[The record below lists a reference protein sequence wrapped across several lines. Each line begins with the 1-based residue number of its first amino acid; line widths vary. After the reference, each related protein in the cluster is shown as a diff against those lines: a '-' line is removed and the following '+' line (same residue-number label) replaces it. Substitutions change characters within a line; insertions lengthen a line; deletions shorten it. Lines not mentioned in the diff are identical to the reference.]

1 MYRSVPPFRIL
12 GIAAAVFATL
22 APYAASADSAVDTDT
37 INVFGQGQTRQVEN
51 IKRADLEKAAPGS
64 SPLET
69 LAQLPGVNFQSS
81 DTYGAYEWSTRLT
94 IRGFNQNQLGYTLDD
109 VPLGDMSYSNWNG
122 LHISRAISSENIGRV
137 ELSQGTGALDTASTS
152 NLGGT
157 VQFYSLD
164 PSDKRGGTFAQTF
177 GENAAART
185 YARFDTGRL
194 DSGPKFSL
202 SYTNQKSD
210 KWKGSGEQRFD
221 QFNAKMVD
229 IIGESRLSAFVNYS
243 NRKEIDYQDLSKEM
257 VSRLGYN
264 WDNYYPNW
272 NAAVNSAN
280 GIWTQGETSKD
291 DAYYAGSGLRK
302 DWLTGATLDAKV
314 TDALRWKTT
323 VYYHRNHGAGLWY
336 TPYVASPSGVPIS
349 LRTTEYDIHRAG
361 ILSALTYTIGMH
373 TVEGGAWFEN
383 NIFDEARRFYAVGL
397 TDPMRGPYDIP
408 SNPFATQWQYE
419 FKTRTVVFH
428 LQDTMKLS
436 DRLTVNA
443 GFKSPTVRSDATT
456 VVGNNMPGTL
466 KASKSFLPQ
475 VGMNFKLDPA
485 NELFASAA
493 QNMRAYQIAAT
504 GDSPF
509 ATTAAGYAAIKDT
522 LKPET
527 SITVEAG
534 WRHHQEGMET
544 LLTAY
549 HVDFKDRLLGI
560 QQGSGIVG
568 NPTVLANV
576 GKVVTNGV
584 EAALSISPAPH
595 VTWMNS
601 ISYNDSQ
608 YKNDVTSNGVVY
620 QISGKQVVDAPK
632 VMFKS
637 ELGYDNGIYYGRI
650 GANYTGK
657 RYYTYQNDGAV
668 DAATLWNASAGY
680 RFKNVGQYFREV
692 DLNVAVNN
700 LFNKQYFG
708 SIGTNGFVFSDPTGT
723 AQTLQTGAPRTAF
736 VTVSAKF

>member
-1 MYRSVPPFRIL
+1 MYRSVPPFQIL

-51 IKRADLEKAAPGS
+51 ISHADLAKAAPGS

-164 PSDKRGGTFAQTF
+164 PSDKRGGTITQSF
-177 GENAAART
+177 GENAATRT
-185 YARFDTGRL
+185 YARIDTGRL
-194 DSGPKFSL
+194 DNGPKFAL

-210 KWKGSGEQRFD
+210 KWKGHGEQRLD

-229 IIGESRLSAFVNYS
+229 IIGENRLSAFVNYS
-243 NRKEIDYQDLSKEM
+243 NRKEIDYQDMSKEM
-257 VSRLGYN
+257 QSRLGYN
-264 WDNYYPNW
+264 WDNYYPDW
-272 NAAVNSAN
+272 NAAINSAN
-280 GIWTQGETSKD
+280 GIWSQGETSKD

-314 TDALRWKTT
+314 NDALRWKTT
-323 VYYHRNHGAGLWY
+323 VYYHKDRGAGLWY
-336 TPYVASPSGVPIS
+336 TPYVASSASVPVS
-349 LRTTEYDIHRAG
+349 LRTTEYEIHRAG
-361 ILSALTYTIGMH
+361 ILSALTYNIGMH
-373 TVEGGAWFEN
+373 TVEGGAWFEDN
-383 NIFDEARRFYAVGL
+383 SFDEARRFYALGL
-397 TDPMRGPYDIP
+397 ADPGRSPYDIP
-408 SNPFATQWQYE
+408 SDPMSTQWQYK
-419 FKTRTVVFH
+419 FKTKTVVFH
-428 LQDTMKLS
+428 LQDTMALS
-436 DRLTVNA
+436 DRLTANV
-443 GFKSPTVRSDATT
+443 GFKSPTVKSTATT
-456 VVGNNMPGTL
+456 IMGNDMPGTI
-466 KASKSFLPQ
+466 KASKPFLPQ
-475 VGMNFKLDPA
+475 VGLNFKLDPT

-493 QNMRAYQIAAT
+493 QNMRAFQAAAT

-509 ATTAAGYAAIKDT
+509 ATSAAGFAAIKDT

-527 SITVEAG
+527 SVTVEAG
-534 WRHHQEGMET
+534 WRHHQAGLET

-549 HVDFKDRLLGI
+549 HVNFKDRLLGI

-576 GKVVTNGV
+576 GKVVTNGI

-595 VTWMNS
+595 VTWLNS
-601 ISYNDSQ
+601 VSYNDSQ

-620 QISGKQVVDAPK
+620 ATSGKQVVDAPK

-637 ELGYDNGIYYGRI
+637 ELGYDNGIYFGRI
-650 GANYTGK
+650 GANYTSK
-657 RYYTYQNDGAV
+657 RYYTYLNDGSV

-680 RFKNVGQYFREV
+680 RFKNAGQYIREV
-692 DLNVAVNN
+692 DLNLSVNN

-708 SIGTNGFVFSDPTGT
+708 TVGSNGFVFSDPTGT

>member
-1 MYRSVPPFRIL
+1 MHRSVPPFKTL
-12 GIAAAVFATL
+12 ALAAAVL
-22 APYAASADSAVDTDT
+22 AALTPYVASADSAVETDT
-37 INVFGQGQTRQVEN
+37 INVFGEGQTRQVEN
-51 IKRADLEKAAPGS
+51 IKHADLAKAAPGS

-69 LAQLPGVNFQSS
+69 LAQLPGVNFQST
-81 DTYGAYEWSTRLT
+81 DTFGAYEWSTRLT
-94 IRGFNQNQLGYTLDD
+94 IRGFNQSQLGYTLDD

-137 ELSQGTGALDTASTS
+137 VLSQGTGALDTASTS

-164 PSDKRGGTFAQTF
+164 PSDKRGGTLSQSF
-177 GENAAART
+177 GEDASFRT

-194 DSGPKFSL
+194 ASGPKFSL

-210 KWKGSGEQRFD
+210 KWKGHGEQRYD

-229 IIGESRLSAFVNYS
+229 IIGENRLSAFVNYS
-243 NRKEIDYQDLSKEM
+243 NRKEIDYQDMSKEM
-257 VSRLGYN
+257 LSRLGYN
-264 WDNYYPNW
+264 WDNYYPDW
-272 NAAVNSAN
+272 NATINSAN
-280 GIWTQGETSKD
+280 HIWNLGETSVD

-302 DWLTGATLDAKV
+302 DWLTGATLDAKLN
-314 TDALRWKTT
+314 DALRWKTT

-336 TPYVASPSGVPIS
+336 TPYTPTSASIPVS

-361 ILSALTYTIGMH
+361 ILSALTYNIGMH
-373 TVEGGAWFEN
+373 TVEGGAWFQN

-397 TDPMRGPYDIP
+397 TDAMRGPYDIP
-408 SNPFATQWQYE
+408 SDAFYTQWQYE
-419 FKTRTVVFH
+419 FKTKTVVFH

-443 GFKSPTVRSDATT
+443 GFKSPTVKSDATT
-456 VVGNNMPGTL
+456 IIGYNMPGTI

-475 VGMNFKLDPA
+475 VGMNFKLDPS

-509 ATTAAGYAAIKDT
+509 ATTDAGYAAIKDS

-527 SITVEAG
+527 SITVEGG
-534 WRHHQEGMET
+534 WRHHQPGLET

-560 QQGSGIVG
+560 ASGSAIVG
-568 NPTVLANV
+568 SPTILANV

-584 EAALSISPAPH
+584 EAALSVSPAPH

-608 YKNDVTSNGVVY
+608 YKNDVNSGGVIY
-620 QISGKQVVDAPK
+620 QVSGKQVVDAPK
-632 VMFKS
+632 IMFKS
-637 ELGYDNGIYYGRI
+637 ELGYDNGTYYGRI

-657 RYYTYQNDGAV
+657 RYYTYTNDNSV
-668 DAATLWNASAGY
+668 DAFTLWNASAGY
-680 RFKNVGQYFREV
+680 RFKNASQYVREIDV
-692 DLNVAVNN
+692 NLSVNN
-700 LFNKQYFG
+700 LFNKQY
-708 SIGTNGFVFSDPTGT
+708 IGTIGSAGFHFSDPTGT
-723 AQTLQTGAPRTAF
+723 HQTLQPGAPRTAF